1 MHILWYFAQK
11 CNKIQNSAQTAC
23 KYQIFFVS
31 LHILFARFRVY
42 EANSLYISIVNVS
55 RCRVAACVMA

>member
-11 CNKIQNSAQTAC
+11 CNKTQNSAQTAC

-31 LHILFARFRVY
+31 LQILFARFRVY
-42 EANSLYISIVNVS
+42 EANSLYISIVDVS
-55 RCRVAACVMA
+55 CH